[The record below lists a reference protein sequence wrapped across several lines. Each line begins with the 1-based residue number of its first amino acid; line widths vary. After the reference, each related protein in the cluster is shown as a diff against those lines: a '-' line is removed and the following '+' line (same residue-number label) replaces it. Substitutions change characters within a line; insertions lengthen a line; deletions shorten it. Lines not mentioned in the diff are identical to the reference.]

1 MYRFS
6 QTFFLKLR
14 NIVADSISFGIK
26 INEVQLF
33 VDNH

>member
-6 QTFFLKLR
+6 QTFFLKRR
-14 NIVADSISFGIK
+14 NIAADSISFGIK